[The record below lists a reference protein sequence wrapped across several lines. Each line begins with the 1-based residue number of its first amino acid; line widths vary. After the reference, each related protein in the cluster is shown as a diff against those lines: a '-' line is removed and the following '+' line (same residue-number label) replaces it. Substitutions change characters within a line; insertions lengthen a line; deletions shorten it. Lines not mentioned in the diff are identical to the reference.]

1 MKGVQLLKE
10 SDGIKGFSF
19 IWEAGGGMLTE
30 VQERLSEYLNWNWD
44 LNNKEEK
51 PLSREDAQQRKA
63 LRSGVLGV
71 RHSSLWPTMPWG
83 AMKMF

>member
-30 VQERLSEYLNWNWD
+30 VQERLSEYLN
-44 LNNKEEK
+44 
-51 PLSREDAQQRKA
+51 
-63 LRSGVLGV
+63 
-71 RHSSLWPTMPWG
+71 
-83 AMKMF
+83 